1 MQVKYVGPFDAVE
14 LDGVGEVKQGAVIDV
29 PAELAGHAPD
39 PRIEAAHLELRDAVA
54 ALDHERAK
62 ALREEIIGLD
72 HGAGL
77 LAQSGNWQAVAKS
90 TKSTPSAEEA
100 KP

>member
-1 MQVKYVGPFDAVE
+1 MQVKYTGPFDAVE
-14 LDGVGEVKQGAVIDV
+14 LDGFGEVKHGETIDV
-29 PAELAGHAPD
+29 PAELAGKAPD
-39 PRIEAAHLELRDAVA
+39 ARVDAAHAELAEATA
-54 ALDHERAK
+54 ALDHERCK

-77 LAQSGNWQAVAKS
+77 LAQVSNWQAVTKS

>member
-14 LDGVGEVKQGAVIDV
+14 LDGFGEVKQGAVIDV
-29 PAELAGHAPD
+29 PAEVAGNAPD
-39 PRIEAAHLELRDAVA
+39 ARVEAAHAELAEATA
-54 ALDHERAK
+54 ALDHERCK

-72 HGAGL
+72 HGVGL
-77 LAQSGNWQAVAKS
+77 LGQPGNWQAVAKS